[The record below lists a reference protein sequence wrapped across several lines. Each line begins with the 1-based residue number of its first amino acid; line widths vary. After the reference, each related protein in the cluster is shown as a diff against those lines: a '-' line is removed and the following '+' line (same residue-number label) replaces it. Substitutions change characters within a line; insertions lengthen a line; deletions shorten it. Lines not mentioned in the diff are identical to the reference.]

1 MSKLR
6 GTGQA
11 RQVLIPQNELLDVLQ
26 RPVAARLEAQR
37 FGGFIAVVGTGGRG
51 AAAHHQGRHG
61 AAGRGCPM
69 GVYTFLFVRER
80 ELGSCLAKPLAAL
93 LLVSYGR

>member
-6 GTGQA
+6 SALYTS
-11 RQVLIPQNELLDVLQ
+11 QVLIPQNELLDVVQ

-37 FGGFIAVVGTGGRG
+37 FGGVAWLVGTGGRG

-61 AAGRGCPM
+61 AASGGCPM
-69 GVYTFLFVRER
+69 SACTSNSFESVSW
-80 ELGSCLAKPLAAL
+80 GSCLAKPLAAL